1 MTSTHAWFVKTKTG
15 IAGPFTPGQLKGFAD
30 SEKLPKSALVS
41 KQADG
46 PWVAAE
52 QIRGLFDPPND
63 RVVEEEQI
71 GPADLVPDAVK
82 KSAAVVGNVM
92 TGLSKNVVSSLK
104 NAASNLSAK
113 IESATTSVSAYCV
126 DGQDPSVVEK
136 MIHRVREICTNDEEI
151 LYVAM
156 QAKPIANFSPDCVVI
171 SNKRFIIFRPKMLG
185 RVTFY
190 DCLWK
195 ESKDVHL
202 KENILGLRF
211 LLSQNPVMSKR
222 SITCLK
228 LRQGTYTGSAN
239 RWKKTRLRCGASSTL
254 KHFKQARIKP

>member
-1 MTSTHAWFVKTKTG
+1 M
-15 IAGPFTPGQLKGFAD
+15 
-30 SEKLPKSALVS
+30 S

-151 LYVAM
+151 LYVA
-156 QAKPIANFSPDCVVI
+156 N
-171 SNKRFIIFRPKMLG
+171 
-185 RVTFY
+185 
-190 DCLWK
+190 
-195 ESKDVHL
+195 
-202 KENILGLRF
+202 
-211 LLSQNPVMSKR
+211 
-222 SITCLK
+222 
-228 LRQGTYTGSAN
+228 
-239 RWKKTRLRCGASSTL
+239 
-254 KHFKQARIKP
+254 